1 MTQGNLPDSSP
12 DGKGPNRK
20 RQAAQRRGRFGE
32 SLALLYLRLRG
43 YRLLARGY
51 RTRQGEIDLV
61 LRQGRLLI
69 FVEVKQRGDLD
80 RAAEAIRPRQQ
91 RRITAAASQYLQDY
105 PGLARLDQRF
115 DAILLAPWR
124 LPRHVKDAWRESD
137 HGYM

>member
-1 MTQGNLPDSSP
+1 MTEGKAPGGSADRGGPD
-12 DGKGPNRK
+12 RT
-20 RQAAQRRGRFGE
+20 RRAAERRGRFGE
-32 SLALLYLRLRG
+32 SLARLYLRLSG

-61 LRQGRLLI
+61 LRKGRLLV
-69 FVEVKQRGDLD
+69 FKQRADLD

-91 RRITAAASQYLQDY
+91 LRISKAAAQYLQDY

-124 LPRHVKDAWRESD
+124 FPRHVKDAWRESD

>member
-1 MTQGNLPDSSP
+1 MTEGKAPGDPAHRGGPD
-12 DGKGPNRK
+12 RA
-20 RQAAQRRGRFGE
+20 RRAAERRGRFGE
-32 SLALLYLRLRG
+32 SLARLYLRLSG

-61 LRQGRLLI
+61 LRKGRLLV
-69 FVEVKQRGDLD
+69 FVEVKQRADLD

-91 RRITAAASQYLQDY
+91 QRITRAAAQYLQDY

-124 LPRHVKDAWRESD
+124 FPRHVKDAWRESD